1 VRTDDHGL
9 FVVTVRF
16 TRESRSARFPSRFW
30 PFGFQAL
37 EELSQTTRTKGHPIM
52 VSVKV
57 NCEEL
62 STATELLADPANHFA
77 AAKTCADSESSFLT
91 DGIAL

>member
-1 VRTDDHGL
+1 
-9 FVVTVRF
+9 
-16 TRESRSARFPSRFW
+16 
-30 PFGFQAL
+30 
-37 EELSQTTRTKGHPIM
+37 M